1 MVIKR
6 KSCGVYENT
15 NNSLR
20 FHYMR
25 QAYWVFDKVRRKT
38 QNEMDKK
45 ERIQSKHKRSKWDL
59 DSIYFCVMDYD
70 SMRGTTIFDKE
81 SIKLNFSLK
90 EFSISIAFL
99 TMHIL

>member
-1 MVIKR
+1 
-6 KSCGVYENT
+6 
-15 NNSLR
+15 
-20 FHYMR
+20 MR
-25 QAYWVFDKVRRKT
+25 QAYWVFDKLRRKT

-45 ERIQSKHKRSKWDL
+45 EPIQSKHKRSKWDL